1 MATKAERTR
10 QFIIEQAAPLFNEK
24 GVAGVSI
31 DDVLKATKVAKGCLY
46 GHFENKE
53 ELSHAM
59 ADYLLDKI
67 AGHIE
72 AAVAKETSAKRK
84 LFAFMDVYKTPLN
97 PVVEGGCPVLN
108 IGVEADDTDPV
119 IRQKVK
125 SVIQRGVKDL
135 SDIIRRGILEKE
147 FRADLNAEEFGLK
160 MFALVEGGMMVCRVL
175 GSNKP
180 MQTLIGSLK
189 QEIES
194 YSVR

>member
-1 MATKAERTR
+1 MG
-10 QFIIEQAAPLFNEK
+10 I
-24 GVAGVSI
+24 
-31 DDVLKATKVAKGCLY
+31 
-46 GHFENKE
+46 FENKE

-72 AAVAKETSAKRK
+72 AAVAKETGAKMK
-84 LFAFMDVYKTPLN
+84 LFAFMDVYKNPLN

-125 SVIQRGVKDL
+125 VVIQKGIRNI
-135 SDIIRRGILEKE
+135 SDIIQQGVREKE
-147 FRADLNAEEFGLK
+147 FRADFPAEEFALK
-160 MFALVEGGMMVCRVL
+160 MFALTEGGMMVCRVL

-180 MQTLIGSLK
+180 MHTIINALRAEIG
-189 QEIES
+189 S
-194 YSVR
+194 YSVK